1 MKNYKNDMLIEIKK
15 IPISYYSGVKIEVA
29 LTEEATSFCDMQERK
44 IYISTNQFKSID
56 EMFLNNLSN
65 EKYNSLVRGVV
76 YHELSHII
84 LTPLLLLKYD
94 IRILLDR
101 IKARCRGLL
110 VSYVE
115 FKKWLLK
122 NIQSL
127 VNILEDERI
136 ETIFKNVFLNVNFK
150 SNIKIINNYKEDEA
164 IEDNPMSLFYNVV
177 RFNNLKN
184 YKDNRFAGYALRT
197 LNDFLN
203 DSYILQIDST
213 CECGDLFSRYLDFL
227 SLIALY
233 SYKAVEVEE
242 ENKQQQ
248 PQPQQQDGDE
258 SEEKEEQKQ
267 QATAQAGENG
277 GESESESESE
287 SEKENPHG
295 KNDEAMKKL
304 KNYFKKIVYSDDSNI
319 LKRDFSEI
327 IKKYNKNGEEIG
339 GRFSYS
345 GRIDPKK
352 VVNNYNN
359 YSYKIFKKAIDGEET
374 GNSTLNINLIIDASG
389 SFIAN
394 EKIIQKLLKA
404 LFNLEEENRQ
414 KIKISAYKLNNQF
427 LRIEKPEQFVCVGS
441 TYFNAETLLKIKDLV
456 NKENSVNIALF
467 DGDIGDHYGDFFKLL
482 NDKNNYII
490 YEKENK
496 AVVEGYAQRANKT
509 YIESDEYA
517 SSLIE
522 NIKRALE
529 DFVR

>member
-56 EMFLNNLSN
+56 ETFLNNLSN

-101 IKARCRGLL
+101 IKARCRRHL
-110 VSYVE
+110 VSYIE

-127 VNILEDERI
+127 ENILEDERI
-136 ETIFKNVFLNVNFK
+136 ETIFKNTFLNVNFK
-150 SNIKIINNYKEDEA
+150 NNIKLINYKEDET

-177 RFNNLKN
+177 RFNELKN
-184 YKDNRFAGYALRT
+184 YKNNKYAGFALRT
-197 LNDFLN
+197 LNEFLN

-233 SYKAVEVEE
+233 CYKAVEVEE
-242 ENKQQQ
+242 EKKQQ
-248 PQPQQQDGDE
+248 QPQQQDGDGDE
-258 SEEKEEQKQ
+258 SEEKQQQ
-267 QATAQAGENG
+267 QATAQAERN
-277 GESESESESE
+277 E
-287 SEKENPHG
+287 EKKEEKQQAKNENPHA

-319 LKRDFSEI
+319 LKRDFNEI

-339 GRFSYS
+339 SRFGYS
-345 GRIDPKK
+345 GRIDPRKCID
-352 VVNNYNN
+352 YNN
-359 YSYKIFKKAIDGEET
+359 NTYRIFKKEVNFGEEV
-374 GNSTLNINLIIDASG
+374 GNSILNINLIIDASG
-389 SFIAN
+389 SFITN

-404 LFNLEEENRQ
+404 LFILEVENKR
-414 KIKISAYKLNNQF
+414 KIKINAYKLNNQF
-427 LRIEKPEQFVCVGS
+427 TKLEKPEEFTCVGS
-441 TYFNAETLLKIKDLV
+441 TSFNSKALLEIKEITS
-456 NKENSVNIALF
+456 KENSINIALF
-467 DGDIGDHYGDFFKLL
+467 DGDIGDYYGDFFKLL

-496 AVVEGYAQRANKT
+496 AVVECYAQRANKT
-509 YIESDEYA
+509 YVKDSEFA
-517 SSLIE
+517 SLLIE